1 MRKGSPGRGP
11 ARPVSWCIGVT
22 SGGPLARLDPR
33 PGEDTRI
40 DTVLAG
46 RGLARSTSYQAL
58 HSALARLYR
67 IDDFTME
74 RIGAGFFSEV
84 FKVRPGVVVLRRR
97 PSLPL
102 MMLAS
107 RVHGARWQHNAPR
120 IFTADDGQRFGI
132 VTWLMTER
140 VCNVYD
146 VYDEEGKILY

>member
-84 FKVRPGVVVLRRR
+84 FKVRPGDGLR

-102 MMLAS
+102 IMLTF
-107 RVHGARWQHNAPR
+107 RVHDAHCQHYVLR
-120 IFTADDGQRFGI
+120 IFTVDDVN
-132 VTWLMTER
+132 VTGL
-140 VCNVYD
+140 
-146 VYDEEGKILY
+146 